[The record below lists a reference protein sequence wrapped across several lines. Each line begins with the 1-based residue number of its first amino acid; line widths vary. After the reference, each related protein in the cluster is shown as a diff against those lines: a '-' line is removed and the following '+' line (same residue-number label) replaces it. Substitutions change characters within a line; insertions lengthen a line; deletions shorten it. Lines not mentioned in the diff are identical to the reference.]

1 MTATKKILSLILAV
15 VICVTSVPFAFATDE
30 DVIFEETTQQEEVT
44 TPEEETTTPDSDVT
58 DPDEET
64 PPDTDVTV
72 PDDETD
78 EPAEEPTVPDEEP
91 TNPDEEP
98 TESEE
103 DPVVPDEEPTKPEE
117 SKPLQDNDIVA
128 TLYVFYDQSDIHG
141 MGHTW
146 IYVENL
152 TDQELKVGIY
162 PLPPNEG
169 VSVGT
174 LPEYDGWG
182 IYYNIEAY
190 QQTIYGMEGQVSMKE
205 EITLKKLRRVSNFIV
220 NYINFWDPVFFNCML
235 FAFLAWDM
243 GSWKILLPLFF
254 PIIGKLQMM
263 IYPHETG
270 TLMKPV
276 TKDKVYK
283 QTGMAG
289 WAKLVPYT
297 PEG

>member
-15 VICVTSVPFAFATDE
+15 IICFTSVPFAFATDE
-30 DVIFEETTQQEEVT
+30 GIIFDDQIQQEETTT
-44 TPEEETTTPDSDVT
+44 HEEETTTPDSDVT

-72 PDDETD
+72 PDDEPD
-78 EPAEEPTVPDEEP
+78 EPAEEPTGPDEEP

-98 TESEE
+98 TEPE
-103 DPVVPDEEPTKPEE
+103 EEPAEPEEKPAEPEE
-117 SKPLQDNDIVA
+117 SKPLQDNDVVA
-128 TLYVFYDQSDIHG
+128 NLYVFYDKSDIHG
-141 MGHTW
+141 FGHIW

-152 TDQELKVGIY
+152 TNQELKVGIY
-162 PLPPNEG
+162 PLPAYEG

-182 IYYNIEAY
+182 LYYNIEAY
-190 QQTIYGMEGQVSMKE
+190 QQTVYGMEGQVSVKE

-220 NYINFWDPVFFNCML
+220 NYINIWDPIIFNCMF
-235 FAFLAWDM
+235 FAFLAWDV
-243 GSWKILLPLFF
+243 GSWKILIPLFF

-263 IYPHETG
+263 IYPYETEKQ
-270 TLMKPV
+270 MMPV
-276 TKDKVYK
+276 TKDKVYR
-283 QTGMAG
+283 QVGMAG

>member
-1 MTATKKILSLILAV
+1 MTMTKKILSLILAV
-15 VICVTSVPFAFATDE
+15 IICVTSVPFAFATDADIDIE
-30 DVIFEETTQQEEVT
+30 GTTLFEETTTEEVAESDEETTPPDEEVT
-44 TPEEETTTPDSDVT
+44 I
-58 DPDEET
+58 
-64 PPDTDVTV
+64 PDTDLT
-72 PDDETD
+72 
-78 EPAEEPTVPDEEP
+78 EPEVPDEDVTELDEDP
-91 TNPDEEP
+91 VIPDEDPADPEEEP
-98 TESEE
+98 TE
-103 DPVVPDEEPTKPEE
+103 PDDTDEPDIKPEE

-152 TDQELKVGIY
+152 TNQELKVGIY
-162 PLPPNEG
+162 PLPAYEG

-182 IYYNIEAY
+182 VYYNIEAY

-205 EITLKKLRRVSNFIV
+205 EITLKKLRRVSNYIV
-220 NYINFWDPVFFNCML
+220 NYPNIWDPVIFNCML

-243 GSWKILLPLFF
+243 GSLKILLPLIF

-263 IYPHETG
+263 VYPHETEVQ
-270 TLMKPV
+270 MMPV
-276 TKDKVYK
+276 TIDKVYR

-289 WAKLVPYT
+289 WAKLEPYT
-297 PEG
+297 P